1 MLSCLRAKFQ
11 RFKGF
16 EIFFES
22 GGSSE
27 KARIREFKSGVRIR
41 GFEST
46 SSKSEISSEK
56 TQTTRIN
63 EFKSV

>member
-22 GGSSE
+22 GSSSE
-27 KARIREFKSGVRIR
+27 KARIREFKSGGSNQRV
-41 GFEST
+41 
-46 SSKSEISSEK
+46 
-56 TQTTRIN
+56 RIN
-63 EFKSV
+63 EFKIRDLK